1 MIDVLALM
9 IDLTPDQLATLNMIS
24 QTLGAGSGYRSFEDI
39 MHSPQSTKELIL
51 LKRIVERYYQGNL
64 PYINEDSIVEFP
76 SGDTPSG
83 GHKPLPSQGGSSFKD
98 GDSDFGPPSLSPLPQ
113 HETFASMQNKL
124 PSQGFM
130 DMKRKQAMQQEEEKK
145 MQQQQ

>member
-9 IDLTPDQLATLNMIS
+9 IDLTPDQLTTLNMIS
-24 QTLGAGSGYRSFEDI
+24 QTLGAGCGFRSFEDV
-39 MHSPQSTKELIL
+39 MHSPQSTKEFIL

-64 PYINEDSIVEFP
+64 PYINEDSIVDFP

-83 GHKPLPSQGGSSFKD
+83 GNKPLPSQGGSSFKD

-130 DMKRKQAMQQEEEKK
+130 DMKRKKAMQEEEKK
-145 MQQQQ
+145 MQQQ